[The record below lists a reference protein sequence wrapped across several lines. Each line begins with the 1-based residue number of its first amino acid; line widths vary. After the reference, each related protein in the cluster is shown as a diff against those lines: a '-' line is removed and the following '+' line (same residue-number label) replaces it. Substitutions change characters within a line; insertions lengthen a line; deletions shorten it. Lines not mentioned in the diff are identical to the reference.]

1 MYKEHNAFENQ
12 IFDHYRQ
19 KAKKLN
25 KAINLLTEHNYTVID
40 LQGKWITKE
49 NNINIKNQ

>member
-19 KAKKLN
+19 KAKELN

-49 NNINIKNQ
+49 NKINNK